1 MQIGGL
7 VKLSLVDYPGK
18 PSAVIFTQG
27 CNFRCSYCH
36 NRELV
41 IPACFQST
49 IPQHEIMRFLEKR
62 QGFLSGVVVSGG
74 EPTLQKGLLDFL
86 QTVKCLGY
94 SVKLDTNG
102 SRPDVLKA
110 AIAEKLVDFVAM
122 DVKAPLE
129 SYSKIAGVSVDSTLI
144 EQSIGII
151 RDSGVDYQFR
161 TTLVRPLLGFDDIP
175 KLFSL
180 VHGVK
185 SYVLQNFRPCE
196 SILDPV
202 LLSCGPFEHN
212 EFLNLQ
218 EKWEIKAG

>member
-27 CNFRCSYCH
+27 CNFRCPYCH

-41 IPACFQST
+41 IPSCFQAG
-49 IPQHEIMRFLEKR
+49 IPQQEIMAFLKKR

-74 EPTLQKGLLDFL
+74 EPTLQKDLPDFL
-86 QTVKCLGY
+86 RIVKRLGY
-94 SVKLDTNG
+94 SAKLDTNG

-110 AIAEKLVDFVAM
+110 VIAEELVDFVAM

-129 SYSKIAGVSVDSTLI
+129 NYSKIAGVSVDATLI
-144 EQSIGII
+144 EKSIGII
-151 RDSGVDYQFR
+151 KDSGVDYQFR
-161 TTLVRPLLGFDDIP
+161 TTLARPLLGFDDIP

-180 VHGVK
+180 VGGVK

-196 SILDPV
+196 SILEPE
-202 LLSCGPFEHN
+202 LLCCGAFEQN

-218 EKWEIKAG
+218 GKWEIKG